1 MLNLWSLGGLTW
13 KQLLWR
19 TARES
24 WEDEVFGQ
32 AARLAFYHFLGL
44 FPFLLLAVLV
54 LMRFEHSGGTL
65 LETLASSLRRV
76 FPASTASVVTGFLTG
91 VSSQTNG
98 QEIWFAALGSIWA
111 AFNGTWAVIAGLNSA
126 YEVEERRSWWKIT
139 LIAGGLTAALG
150 LLGFTAL
157 GLLFFGARIGL
168 RTEFGAAW
176 RILHW
181 AVIAVLLL
189 VAFALLYRFGPDLE
203 DMRFRWST
211 PGAAIAVILWI
222 STSLVFHAYAER
234 SASKYDL
241 LYGSLANAALLML
254 WFYVTGV
261 AILIGGEVNS
271 EIENAA
277 AQNGHPDARRPGER
291 RPGGR
296 RPQRVEP
303 PEH

>member
-13 KQLLWR
+13 KELVRR

-44 FPFLLLAVLV
+44 SPFLLLAVLV
-54 LMRFEHSGGTL
+54 LMRFEHSGGRL
-65 LETLASSLRRV
+65 LETLESSLGRV
-76 FPASTASVVTGFLTG
+76 FPARAASVMTAFLAE
-91 VSSQTNG
+91 VSSRTNRE
-98 QEIWFAALGSIWA
+98 EIGFAALGSLWA

-139 LIAGGLTAALG
+139 LIAGGLTLALG

-157 GLLFFGARIGL
+157 GLLFFGSQIGL

-203 DMRFRWST
+203 DLRFRWST
-211 PGAAIAVILWI
+211 PGAATAVILWI
-222 STSLVFHAYAER
+222 SASLGFRAYAER
-234 SASKYDL
+234 AASNYDL
-241 LYGSLANAALLML
+241 AYGSLANAALLML

-261 AILIGGEVNS
+261 AILIGG
-271 EIENAA
+271 
-277 AQNGHPDARRPGER
+277 
-291 RPGGR
+291 
-296 RPQRVEP
+296 
-303 PEH
+303 